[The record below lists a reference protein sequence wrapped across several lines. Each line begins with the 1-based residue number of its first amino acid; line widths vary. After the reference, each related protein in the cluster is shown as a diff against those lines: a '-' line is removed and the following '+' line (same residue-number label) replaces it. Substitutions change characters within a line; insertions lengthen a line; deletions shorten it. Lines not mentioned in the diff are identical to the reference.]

1 MNFWQEGGAVAV
13 VDLVKWNAN
22 PSILAWKFPSEELST
37 WTQLIV
43 NETQE
48 AYLVKE
54 GVYQGPFGAG
64 RHTLSTENI
73 PLLRSLI
80 GIPFGGKS
88 PFTAEVWYVNRA
100 TNLDVRW
107 GTPDPIQLQDP
118 KYQIMV
124 PVRAFGQYGIKI
136 VDPKKF
142 LLKLVGTLPGFDVG
156 TLSDYFKGVFTTKIK
171 SGIANAIIKNG
182 QSVLEISTQLEV
194 LSDLLKTALAPEM
207 DEYGVGLAQFNIHSI
222 NVPEDDPVVVTLKS
236 ALARRTEMGLLGTN
250 YQQQRSFDVLETA
263 AGNEGSAGGVMGA
276 GMGMGMGM
284 AMGGPM
290 GGAFAQITPQ
300 MQPTLNQSQ
309 TTCPKC
315 NTANSPGMKFC
326 GGCGNDLS
334 VTQGGA
340 ENPTTLTCDK
350 CGTTVPKGAKFCP
363 NCADPINAC
372 PSCGEDN
379 PDGAQR
385 CRKCGQVMPINCG
398 KCNAVVPP
406 NSKFCPECGTKTS
419 PSCKKCGNDVIAGA
433 KFCPS
438 CGEPQ

>member
-1 MNFWQEGGAVAV
+1 MAV

-73 PLLRSLI
+73 PLLRTLI

-194 LSDLLKTALAPEM
+194 LSDVLKTALAPEM

-222 NVPEDDPVVVTLKS
+222 NVPEDNPAVVTLKS

-276 GMGMGMGM
+276 GMGMGMGI
-284 AMGGPM
+284 AMGGPI

-300 MQPTLNQSQ
+300 MQPAVNQSQ
-309 TTCPKC
+309 ITCQKC
-315 NTANSPGMKFC
+315 NTANAPGMKFC

-340 ENPTTLTCDK
+340 ANPTTLTCDN
-350 CGTTVPKGAKFCP
+350 CRTSVPKGAKFCP

-385 CRKCGQVMPINCG
+385 CRKCDQAMPINCG

-419 PSCKKCGNDVIAGA
+419 PSCKKCENDVIAGA

>member
-1 MNFWQEGGAVAV
+1 MAV

-222 NVPEDDPVVVTLKS
+222 NVPEDDPAVVTLKS

-340 ENPTTLTCDK
+340 ANPTTLTCDK

-385 CRKCGQVMPINCG
+385 CRKCGQAMPINCG

>member
-1 MNFWQEGGAVAV
+1 MAV

-73 PLLRSLI
+73 PLLRTLI

-194 LSDLLKTALAPEM
+194 LSDLLKAALAPEM

-222 NVPEDDPVVVTLKS
+222 NVPEDDPAVVTLKS

-284 AMGGPM
+284 AMGGPI

-300 MQPTLNQSQ
+300 IQPAVNQSQ
-309 TTCPKC
+309 ITCPKC
-315 NTANSPGMKFC
+315 NTANAPGMKFC

-334 VTQGGA
+334 ATQGGA
-340 ENPTTLTCDK
+340 ANPTTLTCDK
-350 CGTTVPKGAKFCP
+350 CGTSVPKGAKFCP

-385 CRKCGQVMPINCG
+385 CRKCGQAMPINCG
-398 KCNAVVPP
+398 SCNAVVPP
-406 NSKFCPECGTKTS
+406 NSKFCPECGAKTS

>member
-1 MNFWQEGGAVAV
+1 M
-13 VDLVKWNAN
+13 KWNAN

-222 NVPEDDPVVVTLKS
+222 NVPEDDPAVVTLKS

-340 ENPTTLTCDK
+340 ANPATLTCDK

-385 CRKCGQVMPINCG
+385 CRKCGQAMPINCG

-419 PSCKKCGNDVIAGA
+419 PSCKKCGNDMIAGA

>member
-1 MNFWQEGGAVAV
+1 MAV

-194 LSDLLKTALAPEM
+194 LSELLKTALAPEM

-222 NVPEDDPVVVTLKS
+222 NVPEDDPAVVTLKS

-263 AGNEGSAGGVMGA
+263 AGNEGNAGGVMGA

-284 AMGGPM
+284 AMGGPI
-290 GGAFAQITPQ
+290 GGAFAQISPQ
-300 MQPTLNQSQ
+300 IQPALNQSQ
-309 TTCPKC
+309 TTCQKC
-315 NTANSPGMKFC
+315 NTANPPGMKFC

-340 ENPTTLTCDK
+340 ANSNTLTCDK
-350 CGTTVPKGAKFCP
+350 CGTSVPKGAKFCP

-385 CRKCGQVMPINCG
+385 CRKCGQAMPVNCE
-398 KCNAVVPP
+398 KCNAFVPL
-406 NSKFCPECGTKTS
+406 NSKFCPECGSKTS
-419 PSCKKCGNDVIAGA
+419 PSCRKCGNDVIAGA

>member
-1 MNFWQEGGAVAV
+1 VAII
-13 VDLVKWNAN
+13 DLVKWNGN

-43 NETQE
+43 NETQD
-48 AYLVKE
+48 AYVVKE

-73 PLLRSLI
+73 PLLRTLI

-100 TNLDVRW
+100 TNLDIRW

-136 VDPKKF
+136 VDAKKF

-171 SGIANAIIKNG
+171 SNIANAIIKNG

-194 LSDLLKTALAPEM
+194 LSEMLKASLAPEM
-207 DEYGVGLAQFNIHSI
+207 EEYGVGLVQFNIHSI
-222 NVPEDDPVVVTLKS
+222 NVPEDDPAVITLKS
-236 ALARRTEMGLLGTN
+236 ALARKAEMGLLGTN

-276 GMGMGMGM
+276 GMGMGMGV
-284 AMGGPM
+284 AMGGSM
-290 GGAFAQITPQ
+290 GGSFAQLAPQ
-300 MQPTLNQSQ
+300 MQSSSLSGNGQQKINCS
-309 TTCPKC
+309 KC
-315 NTANSPGMKFC
+315 NTPNNLGIKFC
-326 GGCGNDLS
+326 GNCGNDIAS
-334 VTQGGA
+334 RNDYEKSG
-340 ENPTTLTCDK
+340 PLTCDK
-350 CGTTVPKGAKFCP
+350 CNASMPKGAKFCP
-363 NCADPINAC
+363 NCADPVNAC
-372 PSCGEDN
+372 PECGEDN
-379 PDGAQR
+379 PIGAKQ
-385 CRKCGQVMPINCG
+385 CRSCGAAFPINCPNC
-398 KCNAVVPP
+398 KAAISANA
-406 NSKFCPECGTKTS
+406 KFCPECGSKAS
-419 PSCKKCGNDVIAGA
+419 PSCNKCGCDMMVGA